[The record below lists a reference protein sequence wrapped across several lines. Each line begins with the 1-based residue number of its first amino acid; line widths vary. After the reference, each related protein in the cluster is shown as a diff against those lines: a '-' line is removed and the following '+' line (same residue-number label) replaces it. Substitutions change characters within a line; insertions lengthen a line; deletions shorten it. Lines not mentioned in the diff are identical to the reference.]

1 MLMWQS
7 EATGLTYQ
15 ITLLSNVSWGQPVA
29 GFRPGADSNCVHEG
43 PETPD
48 SFLKGKEMNSQEEKW
63 FSPSTGMFINFN

>member
-1 MLMWQS
+1 M
-7 EATGLTYQ
+7 
-15 ITLLSNVSWGQPVA
+15 A